1 METDN
6 EGVEPAVEYVP
17 EALDVQPGMEAF
29 SDVFA
34 RFQLPSES
42 EAVSYLHISLPIITD
57 VLLIFKGER
66 D

>member
-6 EGVEPAVEYVP
+6 EGVEPDVEYVP

-42 EAVSYLHISLPIITD
+42 DAVSSLLNT
-57 VLLIFKGER
+57 LSSFTHFRGFQGER
-66 D
+66 G